1 MVSFLPIIAIISLHH
16 WEGPP
21 PAPSRH
27 GRGFIRLPS
36 GSPPRS
42 GEGLGEGLSA
52 FAQSAT
58 AATGAV
64 AARCGNLKNSRA
76 FSE

>member
-1 MVSFLPIIAIISLHH
+1 MPTPYPLPTR
-16 WEGPP
+16 EGV
-21 PAPSRH
+21 H
-27 GRGFIRLPS
+27 I
-36 GSPPRS
+36 GSPLRS

-58 AATGAV
+58 AATGAA